1 MSIKNTAKGSFCPLQ
16 SKKKCPEKLSKIQ
29 TKCARS
35 VFPFNLENFWSK
47 VHDEN
52 RRFFQLPSVV
62 EQQVDVRFSF
72 FIITQTVVML
82 KILYILVND
91 ELYLQF

>member
-35 VFPFNLENFWSK
+35 VFPFNLKISDRRYMMKIVAFFDYLPWLN
-47 VHDEN
+47 N
-52 RRFFQLPSVV
+52 R
-62 EQQVDVRFSF
+62 
-72 FIITQTVVML
+72 
-82 KILYILVND
+82 
-91 ELYLQF
+91 

>member
-1 MSIKNTAKGSFCPLQ
+1 MA
-16 SKKKCPEKLSKIQ
+16 
-29 TKCARS
+29 
-35 VFPFNLENFWSK
+35 
-47 VHDEN
+47 HDKN

-62 EQQVDVRFSF
+62 EQQVDIRFTF

-91 ELYLQF
+91 QLYLQF

>member
-1 MSIKNTAKGSFCPLQ
+1 MLIVFTSSILKNSDQ
-16 SKKKCPEKLSKIQ
+16 RHMMKLKS
-29 TKCARS
+29 A
-35 VFPFNLENFWSK
+35 L
-47 VHDEN
+47 
-52 RRFFQLPSVV
+52 FQLPSVV
-62 EQQVDVRFSF
+62 EQQVDIRFSF